1 MLDIEGGSFDELKHC
16 FGSEDYK
23 INDYIKIHIPTIME
37 IMDFGEDS
45 YFALISIL
53 TRKPY
58 DIALD
63 LWEHNVDYQDITDY
77 DLFLDSITF
86 VPKEASSIIFGELN
100 FKDFK
105 KYKNNETGFK
115 YLVNLK
121 EPDIII
127 DEAIYRY
134 MVTYLRYCHFIS
146 EKVEYDVGNKTAKR
160 FLIDRLKRKRKKYQ
174 RDLELGRI
182 KKHSVLSDLI
192 RFCVNNEQFKYD
204 YESVLNLKINLL
216 YESYYTI
223 QHLENRDNLFNGI
236 YSATVDVSKLKERD
250 ELKPIVDL
258 HVWCSPFFY
267 YTEVILNGKL

>member
-63 LWEHNVDYQDITDY
+63 LWEHNVDYQGITDY

-86 VPKEASSIIFGELN
+86 VPKEAFSIIFGELN

-258 HVWCSPFFY
+258 HV
-267 YTEVILNGKL
+267 